1 MIPGSI
7 PLGGGRWVYGSGGWY
22 GCVGGCSMHARMHT
36 HTHTHTHMHMHV
48 KHAKHAKHGCL
59 HVGGHLQF
67 LYMYKCECV
76 CVCACACMCMCVG
89 TPPMPPDAPPP
100 TCPLPRA
107 AGSPKHQNS
116 ISPELIEII
125 QFCLKILYL

>member
-1 MIPGSI
+1 MIPGVH
-7 PLGGGRWVYGSGGWY
+7 PPGGVADEWMGVGVGMGVCGGVS
-22 GCVGGCSMHARMHT
+22 CMHTRTHMHMHACT
-36 HTHTHTHMHMHV
+36 HMHV

-67 LYMYKCECV
+67 LYMYKCACV
-76 CVCACACMCMCVG
+76 RVRACTCMCVHVG
-89 TPPMPPDAPPP
+89 TPPHAPDAPPP

>member
-1 MIPGSI
+1 MILGVHPPG
-7 PLGGGRWVYGSGGWY
+7 WVADGWM
-22 GCVGGCSMHARMHT
+22 GVGVGMDVWGVSHACMHAHICTRM
-36 HTHTHTHMHMHV
+36 HTHMHMHV

-67 LYMYKCECV
+67 LYMYKCACV
-76 CVCACACMCMCVG
+76 CVCACMCVSVG
-89 TPPMPPDAPPP
+89 TSPMPPDALPS
-100 TCPLPRA
+100 TFPLPRA

-125 QFCLKILYL
+125 RFCLKILYL